1 MYCKNCGKEIPE
13 HSRFF
18 PECGTNL
25 LLETPHQMMS
35 NETVVHSEAKSKL
48 VAGLL

>member
-13 HSRFF
+13 HSRFC

-25 LLETPHQMMS
+25 LLETPNQVTS
-35 NETVVHSEAKSKL
+35 KETVVHSDAKSKL
-48 VAGLL
+48 VA